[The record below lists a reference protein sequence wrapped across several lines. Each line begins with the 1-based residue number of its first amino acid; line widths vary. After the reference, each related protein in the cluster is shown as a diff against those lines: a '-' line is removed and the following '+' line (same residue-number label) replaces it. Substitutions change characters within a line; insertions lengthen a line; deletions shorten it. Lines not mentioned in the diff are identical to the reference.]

1 MTNAKRDDQILDAY
15 FVSNLNL
22 AYTFKLPRMKSVT
35 VVVRYITYS
44 MKHTKTMVSQVSG

>member
-35 VVVRYITYS
+35 V
-44 MKHTKTMVSQVSG
+44 G